1 MSAPFIALLPAQG
14 PSLSSLYNADLPPSE
29 QPNRPAP
36 SSESPSSPTPPDTI
50 PQLFI
55 DAMTVRTSV
64 FVSEQSVPLSAEFD
78 SDDPRSFHW
87 IAYASVSTSS
97 TSSDTASPSVT
108 RRTPVATI
116 RLVPPPHPPDP
127 YTSAPLPSEP
137 FCKIGRLCT
146 LKPYRGLKLARTL
159 MDEMMKWAAG
169 HADEVMGLEGRGR
182 SEAEKAVER
191 EKMRVGW
198 VERST
203 AELGGNGGNGDDAAL
218 REEAE
223 QEWRGLVLAH
233 AQKELKAWYEG
244 MGFKFDEEMGEW
256 DEEGIMHVGMWKRL
270 ELKS

>member
-1 MSAPFIALLPAQG
+1 MSAPFFAFLLAQG

-29 QPNRPAP
+29 QPNRPALSP
-36 SSESPSSPTPPDTI
+36 DSPSSPTPTGTI
-50 PQLFI
+50 PQLFL

-64 FVSEQSVPLSAEFD
+64 FVTEQSVPLSAEFD

-97 TSSDTASPSVT
+97 SDAVSPSVT
-108 RRTPVATI
+108 RRTPVATV

-127 YTSAPLPSEP
+127 YINAPVPSEP

-146 LKPYRGLKLARTL
+146 LKPYRGLKLGRML
-159 MDEMMKWAAG
+159 MDE
-169 HADEVMGLEGRGR
+169 
-182 SEAEKAVER
+182 
-191 EKMRVGW
+191 
-198 VERST
+198 
-203 AELGGNGGNGDDAAL
+203 L

-223 QEWRGLVLAH
+223 QEWRGLVLVH

-244 MGFKFDEEMGEW
+244 MGFEIDEEMGEW
-256 DEEGIMHVGMWKRL
+256 DEEGIMHVGLWKRL

>member
-1 MSAPFIALLPAQG
+1 MSAPFFAFLLAQG

-29 QPNRPAP
+29 QPNRPALSP
-36 SSESPSSPTPPDTI
+36 DSPSSPTPTGTI
-50 PQLFI
+50 PQLFL

-64 FVSEQSVPLSAEFD
+64 FVTEQSVPLSAEFD

-97 TSSDTASPSVT
+97 SDAVSPSVT
-108 RRTPVATI
+108 RRTPVATV

-127 YTSAPLPSEP
+127 YINAPVPSEP

-146 LKPYRGLKLARTL
+146 LKPYRGLKLGRML
-159 MDEMMKWAAG
+159 MDEVMKWAAG
-169 HADEVMGLEGRGR
+169 HANEVMGLEGQGR
-182 SEAEKAVER
+182 SEGEKAVER
-191 EKMRVGW
+191 EKMRVGMLGS
-198 VERST
+198 ST
-203 AELGGNGGNGDDAAL
+203 AELGGTGEDGARAEL

-223 QEWRGLVLAH
+223 QEWRGLVLVH

-244 MGFKFDEEMGEW
+244 MGFEIDEEMGEW
-256 DEEGIMHVGMWKRL
+256 DEEGIMHVGLWKRL